1 MNPIL
6 IAVAVLGIIGLVAA
20 LILFLASH
28 KFAVYEDPRIA
39 QVSAVLPQ
47 ANCGG
52 CGFPGCAGFA
62 GACVKAT
69 DEKGSLEGL
78 LCPVG
83 GQPVM
88 AQVADILGMKVE
100 ASAPKVAVVRC
111 NGTCE
116 NRPRVAEYD
125 GTRSCRV
132 VQMTGMGETGC
143 PFGCLGCGDCVAA
156 CQFGAIRMNP
166 ETGLPEVDDEKCTAC
181 GACAKACPRGIIEI
195 RLKGPKSRRVVVLCN
210 NKDKGAVANKVC
222 KASCIGCGK
231 CVKTCEKFEA
241 ITLENNLAY
250 IDAAKCRMCLK
261 CVEACP
267 KGAIHAFNFPPRKPK
282 EETAAP
288 AAPQPAPVAPQPAPE
303 AEGGK

>member
-6 IAVAVLGIIGLVAA
+6 LAIIALGAIGLIAA
-20 LILFLASH
+20 LLLYFALR
-28 KFAVYEDPRIA
+28 KFAVHEDERIG

-88 AQVADILGMKVE
+88 EQVAGILGMTVE

-111 NGTCE
+111 NGSCE
-116 NRPRVAEYD
+116 NRPRLVSYD
-125 GTRSCRV
+125 GAKSCKIE
-132 VQMTGMGETGC
+132 QMIGMGDTGC
-143 PFGCLGCGDCVAA
+143 SYGCYGCGDCVAS
-156 CQFGAIRMNP
+156 CQFGAIHINP
-166 ETGLPEVDDEKCTAC
+166 ETLLPEVDEEKCTAC
-181 GACAKACPRGIIEI
+181 GACAKACPRQIIEI
-195 RLKGPKSRRVVVLCN
+195 RLKGPKNRRMVVLCN
-210 NKDKGAVANKVC
+210 NKDKGAIANKWC

-231 CVKTCEKFEA
+231 CVKVCDKFEA
-241 ITLENNLAY
+241 ITLTKNLAY
-250 IDAAKCRMCLK
+250 IDAEKCKLCRK
-261 CVEACP
+261 CEEACP
-267 KGAIHAFNFPPRKPK
+267 KGAIHSFNMPPRKPK
-282 EETAAP
+282 AETP
-288 AAPQPAPVAPQPAPE
+288 ETPKAPQTPTTPNVEPVKAVQ
-303 AEGGK
+303 